1 MHRTTASIA
10 RSWSV
15 AHDGVTSGRSCGKG
29 GSRLGPS
36 ACGCHSR
43 TWVSTAGSAA
53 SQTPSDVRSRRARP
67 GAPSATPEFPSDML
81 SDAHLPV
88 TTAATTPKQAR
99 ETTPPADAPPDDSPL
114 LGLPRRSS
122 GGRGGSGPALHR
134 AQAQTVAA
142 RAAPGDQAPPPAGER
157 EPRPPHPEAPIPG
170 PALRP
175 FHRAPGP
182 LTPGS
187 VESAWMDPST
197 DGPLTPGRPAIGPR
211 NRPRRCGC
219 GSRCRGGGSG
229 SGLRRS
235 FGETRNG
242 SCH

>member
-1 MHRTTASIA
+1 LRQSSRCWGRRLDGPAVLQGGMHRTTASIA

-88 TTAATTPKQAR
+88 TIAATTPKQAR
-99 ETTPPADAPPDDSPL
+99 ETTPPADAPPTIHPCWAYRDGRAEGEEAADPRCTGRKPRLWRRGRRRETRRRRRRENASP
-114 LGLPRRSS
+114 
-122 GGRGGSGPALHR
+122 
-134 AQAQTVAA
+134 A
-142 RAAPGDQAPPPAGER
+142 RPIL
-157 EPRPPHPEAPIPG
+157 RPPSRDPPSAPSTVL
-170 PALRP
+170 PAPLRP
-175 FHRAPGP
+175 AAWRARGW
-182 LTPGS
+182 TP
-187 VESAWMDPST
+187 APT
-197 DGPLTPGRPAIGPR
+197 A
-211 NRPRRCGC
+211 
-219 GSRCRGGGSG
+219 
-229 SGLRRS
+229 
-235 FGETRNG
+235 
-242 SCH
+242 H